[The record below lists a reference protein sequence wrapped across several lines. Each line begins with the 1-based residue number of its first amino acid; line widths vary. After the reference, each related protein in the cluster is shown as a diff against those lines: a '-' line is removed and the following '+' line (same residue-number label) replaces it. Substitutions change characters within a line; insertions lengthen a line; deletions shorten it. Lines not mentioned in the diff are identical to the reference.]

1 MGLLTDQQREQLDNF
16 SDWAGAFGAAMTKR
30 SAPGPTPKGG
40 LLGNVGVALNAADQA
55 MAKRER
61 QELQRQAERFRMQQ
75 AKAEAQQAEQQRQA
89 VQKLIN
95 PQQTRGPRNA
105 REAILP
111 GPGGMASGGR
121 AGPSQS
127 QIESAR
133 AVQRRGGLL
142 GDLSEQERGLL
153 AAYPEQAAGYLAK
166 AAFSQPEPQDNYQI
180 VRNEQ
185 GQPIGQRNTRT
196 GEISGLPDSFN
207 PQRDRLSK
215 NDLLAVQTENGTRLV
230 PADQAVGMQPAQDQ
244 GDAPV
249 WQQKRDELAATLQA
263 DGFNNPGQLANNIVL
278 GRYSIDRD
286 PVTRRAQVIDKATG
300 NIVGR
305 QGQAGGQS
313 GGQSGGYSF
322 GAPSAMPG
330 TGQPQ
335 PSGQQQPSQSG
346 GQASAQSQGGAP
358 LEEATGASQLWKGA
372 LNYGVGMLTGDDAM
386 PEETEAS
393 TRLDNL
399 RRDSMGVL
407 AKEIN
412 SSRPSN
418 FTQQQILKTLPG
430 PMDTDARAREKAQQT
445 VRMLDSRIETAQ
457 EIIENETNYA
467 PDTVGR
473 AKSLIS
479 DLKRLRQRWTG
490 FMGAGQSGNGQSVQS
505 REDVP
510 RISSEEEY
518 QELPSGTLF
527 LDPEGKLRR
536 KP

>member
-16 SDWAGAFGAAMTKR
+16 SDWASAFGAAMTKR

-40 LLGNVGVALNAADQA
+40 LLGNVGVAMNAADQS
-55 MAKRER
+55 MRQRER
-61 QELQRQAERFRMQQ
+61 EELQRQAERFRMQQ
-75 AKAEAQQAEQQRQA
+75 AKAEAQQAEQRRQA
-89 VQKLIN
+89 VQNLIN
-95 PQQTRGPRNA
+95 PQPTQGPRNA

-127 QIESAR
+127 QVESAR
-133 AVQRRGGLL
+133 AVQSRGGLL
-142 GDLSEQERGLL
+142 GDLSQQERGLL

-166 AAFSQPEPQDNYQI
+166 AAFAQPEPQDNYQI

-215 NDLLAVQTENGTRLV
+215 NDLIAVQTPQGTRLV
-230 PADQAVGMQPAQDQ
+230 PADQAVGMQPAQGQ
-244 GDAPV
+244 GDTPV
-249 WQQKRDELAATLQA
+249 WQQKRDQLAATLQA
-263 DGFNNPGQLANNIVL
+263 EGFDKPGQLANNIVL

-305 QGQAGGQS
+305 QGQGG
-313 GGQSGGYSF
+313 GGQSGGYNF
-322 GAPSAMPG
+322 GAPSSMP
-330 TGQPQ
+330 Q
-335 PSGQQQPSQSG
+335 GQQQGQAG
-346 GQASAQSQGGAP
+346 GQASAQPQGGGAP
-358 LEEATGASQLWKGA
+358 LEEATGASQAWKGVV
-372 LNYGVGMLTGDDAM
+372 NFGSGILTGDDWL
-386 PEETEAS
+386 PQETEAS

-407 AKEIN
+407 AKQIN

-430 PMDTDARAREKAQQT
+430 TWDTDPRAREKAQQT
-445 VRMLDSRIETAQ
+445 VQMLDTRIEAAQ
-457 EIIENETNYA
+457 EVINNEQQYA
-467 PDTVGR
+467 PETVGQ
-473 AKSLIS
+473 AKALIS
-479 DLKRLRQRWTG
+479 DLRRLRQRWTQ
-490 FMGAGQSGNGQSVQS
+490 FMGAGESGNGQSAQS

-510 RISSEEEY
+510 RISSDEEY

-527 LDPEGKLRR
+527 FDPEGKLRR

>member
-1 MGLLTDQQREQLDNF
+1 MQRMKMEQAQAEMERREQQQEAIQN
-16 SDWAGAFGAAMTKR
+16 
-30 SAPGPTPKGG
+30 
-40 LLGNVGVALNAADQA
+40 LL
-55 MAKRER
+55 
-61 QELQRQAERFRMQQ
+61 
-75 AKAEAQQAEQQRQA
+75 
-89 VQKLIN
+89 N

-121 AGPSQS
+121 GRPSQS

-142 GDLSEQERGLL
+142 GDLSEAERGLL

-166 AAFSQPEPQDNYQI
+166 AAFSQPEPRDNYQI

-196 GEISGLPDSFN
+196 GEITSLPDSFN
-207 PQRDRLSK
+207 PQQDRLSK
-215 NDLLAVQTENGTRLV
+215 NDLIAVQTDNGTRLV
-230 PADQAVGMQPAQDQ
+230 PADQAVGMQPAQGQ
-244 GDAPV
+244 GDMPV
-249 WQQKRDELAATLQA
+249 WQQKRDQLAATLQA
-263 DGFNNPGQLANNIVL
+263 EGFDNPGQLANNIVL

-300 NIVGR
+300 QVVGS
-305 QGQAGGQS
+305 QGQAS

-322 GAPSAMPG
+322 GAPSSMPR
-330 TGQPQ
+330 TGQ
-335 PSGQQQPSQSG
+335 GQANGQPSQSG
-346 GQASAQSQGGAP
+346 GQASAQPQGGAP

-372 LNYGVGMLTGDDAM
+372 VNYGVGMLTGDDAM

-445 VRMLDSRIETAQ
+445 VKMLDSRIETAQ

-479 DLKRLRQRWTG
+479 DLRRLRQRWTQ
-490 FMGAGQSGNGQSVQS
+490 FMGAGQGQQSGNGQSAQS

-527 LDPEGKLRR
+527 FDPEGKLRR
-536 KP
+536 KR